1 MARQLPG
8 LLRSF
13 RHKDRKLQH
22 QACQVSVVIPVY
34 NSVSTLARAINS
46 ALRQTLADIEVLVV
60 DDASRDT
67 SLATAQALA
76 LDDARVRVLALPK
89 NQGKSHAMNLAV
101 SEASGGWIAVL
112 DADDWYEPQRL
123 ETLVSAARSQGAE
136 MAADNQ
142 HFHDAPAN
150 RIVRTAFPSGQMT
163 PVQLLTRQQ
172 FVAGCDPYASFDYG
186 MLKPLIRTDFIRRT
200 GLAYRENARLSEDF
214 LYLVAFY
221 AAGGKGTL
229 VDQPLYNWTQPF
241 GTYSRQWTTTG
252 AGAWRY
258 DFQSAVTV
266 LEEAQRDLLRPQDR
280 DLSGLLSARV
290 RAFKRLHHLGR
301 LNRMRASGSSLPQI
315 LGVAIKHP
323 AIWPMLASRM
333 VGSLRPRSQGC
344 E

>member
-1 MARQLPG
+1 M
-8 LLRSF
+8 
-13 RHKDRKLQH
+13 QH

-46 ALRQTLADIEVLVV
+46 VLRQSLADIEVLVV
-60 DDASRDT
+60 DDASRDA

-76 LDDARVRVLALPK
+76 SEDARVRVLALP
-89 NQGKSHAMNLAV
+89 NNGGKSHAMNIAIN
-101 SEASGGWIAVL
+101 EASGAWVAVL

-123 ETLVSAARSQGAE
+123 EAVVSAASSQGVE

-142 HFHDAPAN
+142 YFHDAVAD
-150 RIVRTAFPSGQMT
+150 RIVRTAFPRNETT
-163 PVQLLTRQQ
+163 PVQLLTRQR

-221 AAGGKGTL
+221 AAGGTGTL
-229 VDQPLYNWTQPF
+229 VNQPLYNWTQPF
-241 GTYSRQWTTTG
+241 GTFSRQWTTTG

-266 LEEAQRDLLRPQDR
+266 LEEAQLDLRQPQDR
-280 DLSGLLSARV
+280 DLSGLLIARA
-290 RAFKRLHHLGR
+290 RAFRRLHHLGR
-301 LNRMRASGSSLPQI
+301 LNRMRASGSSLPEI
-315 LGVAIKHP
+315 LSVAMKHP
-323 AIWPMLASRM
+323 EIWPMLASR
-333 VGSLRPRSQGC
+333 VIGSLRPRSQHC